1 MTGNNLGNIS
11 LLTIGQLESFRRY
24 VKFLF
29 DDFRSIDHS
38 DWFTYSKHEAS
49 KLFHYR
55 GDAIWYMFMSLIIII
70 GIFGIIGNFLTIVVL
85 NSSKH
90 YAQYIN
96 CIEVL
101 LKSNEIYSLS
111 SCVNSNDSLSSSIND
126 TSIIKRN
133 SIFYNGTR
141 ENLQFPNRFTN
152 STTILQSSNNY
163 FCDHITSATEFNVG
177 FLSFKSSWLCKI
189 VEVVRHTA
197 YLSSC
202 WFVVA
207 FTIER
212 FIITYYPMKI
222 LSSPLFKP
230 KNARLICIII
240 FLCILLSQCYHAII
254 FSYICDNEIVYNL
267 IKKQDTL
274 TANNTVTTIP
284 SLPLPRQHVERVCRC
299 RVEKRYNYVHLILST
314 YGFRLVGIFV
324 LPVLLIW
331 CLNTAIMCRI
341 KFPSEKFILTRNST
355 DRNIKR
361 KKKVNKRLP
370 VIKDVKGSP
379 VIVVEN
385 YKINYTSPTLTMAP
399 APIVN
404 KRSFLPKNRLTV
416 KDKREMTKASKML
429 IIISLTYTFLHVF
442 GCFFELYKVNYMS
455 QDLISLMINYRHNVQ
470 TTKSF
475 MNSTIHM
482 NNNLLRESWY
492 DVQSK
497 MQKIDLR
504 FQKLSS
510 NIRTL
515 NGSTQIAS
523 FHNKIIDRAI
533 SISHIELAFDLI
545 VNINY
550 SINFFLY
557 IVMLHTFRGELKE
570 LLHKSKLK
578 KLYVIQ
584 M

>member
-1 MTGNNLGNIS
+1 MSMNNLGNVSIV
-11 LLTIGQLESFRRY
+11 TDGQ
-24 VKFLF
+24 
-29 DDFRSIDHS
+29 SIDNT

-55 GDAIWYMFMSLIIII
+55 GDAVWYMFMSLIIII

-90 YAQYIN
+90 YAQYSYTKY
-96 CIEVL
+96 L
-101 LKSNEIYSLS
+101 TALSLTDFS
-111 SCVNSNDSLSSSIND
+111 STQSSSKSEDMIM
-126 TSIIKRN
+126 KRN
-133 SIFYNGTR
+133 SFHFNNMSGDALHFL
-141 ENLQFPNRFTN
+141 NDLNRFNN
-152 STTILQSSNNY
+152 SPTTFQSSNNY

-189 VEVVRHTA
+189 VEVMRHTA

-222 LSSPLFKP
+222 LSSPMFKP
-230 KNARLICIII
+230 KNARYICIII
-240 FLCILLSQCYHAII
+240 FLCILLSQCYHVII
-254 FSYICDNEIVYNL
+254 FSYICNNEVVYNL
-267 IKKQDTL
+267 IRKENVLSTNDSSFI
-274 TANNTVTTIP
+274 TIP
-284 SLPLPRQHVERVCRC
+284 SLHLPRQHLERVCRC

-314 YGFRLVGIFV
+314 YGFRLVGIFI

-341 KFPSEKFILTRNST
+341 TFPSEKFIMTRNST
-355 DRNIKR
+355 EPNVKR
-361 KKKVNKRLP
+361 KKLKKRMPIIKKVN
-370 VIKDVKGSP
+370 GSP
-379 VIVVEN
+379 SVVVEN
-385 YKINYTSPTLTMAP
+385 YRMNFTSPTLTVP
-399 APIVN
+399 PPPIVH
-404 KRSFLPKNRLTV
+404 KRKSLVNTLLSV

-455 QDLISLMINYRHNVQ
+455 KDLISLMINYRHNVQ

-475 MNSTIHM
+475 MNSTLHM
-482 NNNLLRESWY
+482 KNDALRQSWT

-497 MQKIDLR
+497 VQNIDLR
-504 FQKLSS
+504 FQKLSN
-510 NIRTL
+510 NIRGL
-515 NGSTQIAS
+515 NGNNRIAT

-533 SISHIELAFDLI
+533 TISHVELA
-545 VNINY
+545 
-550 SINFFLY
+550 
-557 IVMLHTFRGELKE
+557 
-570 LLHKSKLK
+570 
-578 KLYVIQ
+578 
-584 M
+584 